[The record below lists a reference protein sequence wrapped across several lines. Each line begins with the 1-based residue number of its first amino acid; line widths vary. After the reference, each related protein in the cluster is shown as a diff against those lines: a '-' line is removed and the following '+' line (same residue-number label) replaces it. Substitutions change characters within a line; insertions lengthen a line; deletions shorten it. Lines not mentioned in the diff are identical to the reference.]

1 MSLLLPPLLVV
12 VVVPWLVGYVQDK
25 YVKLFGSDADSFV
38 RSFVRSLARSFFG
51 SFVLRFVLSFV
62 ASFVV
67 CVRDIL
73 CVNVI
78 GFEVDLSLW
87 HCCYG

>member
-25 YVKLFGSDADSFV
+25 YVELFGPDTDSFV
-38 RSFVRSLARSFFG
+38 RSFARS
-51 SFVLRFVLSFV
+51 FVLSFV
-62 ASFVV
+62 LLFGASFVV
-67 CVRDIL
+67 CVRDVL